1 MATETRPTVLAA
13 RGGSFL
19 IEDRLPE
26 EVFTPED
33 FSDEQ
38 RMIGDTAQQ
47 FMENEM
53 VPRLGEI
60 LLDIQPPKRS
70 DKARPEITAA

>member
-1 MATETRPTVLAA
+1 MATQRAQAPDVASVVAA

-33 FSDEQ
+33 FTDEQ
-38 RMIGDTAQQ
+38 RMIAETA
-47 FMENEM
+47 
-53 VPRLGEI
+53 RKL
-60 LLDIQPPKRS
+60 
-70 DKARPEITAA
+70 